1 MYQYKGQGRIFEKYG
16 TKISKK
22 NNLKQKSYE
31 DFSVLKIN
39 KSTKNL
45 MILEKSTK
53 CIINL
58 TLFFSK
64 LIGKRVGTL
73 IYNVQTR

>member
-1 MYQYKGQGRIFEKYG
+1 MYQYKGQGRIFEKCGTKFVPFG

-31 DFSVLKIN
+31 DFNVLKIN

-45 MILEKSTK
+45 MIPQKT
-53 CIINL
+53 IY
-58 TLFFSK
+58 FFTFK
-64 LIGKRVGTL
+64 
-73 IYNVQTR
+73 Y

>member
-1 MYQYKGQGRIFEKYG
+1 MVQILCQNLKKNVFGRIQIWLDLYQYKGQGRIFEKCG

-39 KSTKNL
+39 KSTKK
-45 MILEKSTK
+45 IE
-53 CIINL
+53 
-58 TLFFSK
+58 
-64 LIGKRVGTL
+64 
-73 IYNVQTR
+73 

>member
-1 MYQYKGQGRIFEKYG
+1 MFQYKGQGRIFEKCG

-45 MILEKSTK
+45 MIP
-53 CIINL
+53 
-58 TLFFSK
+58 
-64 LIGKRVGTL
+64 
-73 IYNVQTR
+73 

>member
-1 MYQYKGQGRIFEKYG
+1 MFQYKGQGRIFEKCG

-31 DFSVLKIN
+31 DFSVLKIKKIN

-45 MILEKSTK
+45 MIPIVFCKILEPG
-53 CIINL
+53 CNL
-58 TLFFSK
+58 
-64 LIGKRVGTL
+64 
-73 IYNVQTR
+73 NVS